1 MGPIDTIRFQGQD
14 AVRLRAPSGA
24 EATVLLHGGHLVS
37 WKTPDGD
44 EKLYLSPQARYDA
57 GASIRGGV
65 PVIFPQFNERGPLP
79 RHGLVRTRRWTP
91 TLNTVRGDVA
101 IASLRLRDD
110 MATRAH
116 WPQGF
121 EVELTVCIGGSELDI
136 ELVVTN
142 TGDTPFQFTGAL
154 HTYLR
159 LDDVRE
165 AQLLGLQGS
174 LYEDALKNGT
184 WGGPAGSLT
193 TVVGAIDRVYVGVQN
208 DLVLSEPGRSLRVQM
223 AEFEEVVVWN
233 PGPEAAAQLNDLPND
248 DWSRFLCVEAAR
260 IRQPVELAPGDDWA
274 GRQRF
279 LA

>member
-223 AEFEEVVVWN
+223 SEFEEVVVWN

-260 IRQPVELAPGDDWA
+260 IRQAVELAPGEDWA

>member
-1 MGPIDTIRFQGQD
+1 MGPIDTIRFEGQD

-91 TLNTVRGDVA
+91 TLNTVRGHVA

-121 EVELTVCIGGSELDI
+121 EIELTVCIGGSELDI

-142 TGDTPFQFTGAL
+142 TGDTPFRFTGAL

-223 AEFEEVVVWN
+223 SEFEEVVVWN

-260 IRQPVELAPGDDWA
+260 IRQPVELAPGEDWA